1 VATELSNN
9 ENQWYVNYYHY
20 FMYFLVAAIF
30 IILSL
35 LVLICYQIKNRPL
48 PQFTAIAPSGQQK
61 SLVASEEPNL
71 LPNTLIQWA
80 SKAAVAA
87 YTFDFV
93 NYNKQA
99 ALAHPYFT
107 DAGWTSYIDSIS
119 GLIQT
124 ITQNQLLVNGVVSGT
139 PVISNQGPI
148 PGRGY
153 VWRIQMPFLVT
164 YQSSEGISKKSY
176 TVVVSIVRVPT
187 WENPAGI
194 GIDQFVM

>member
-1 VATELSNN
+1 VATETSDNDY
-9 ENQWYVNYYHY
+9 QWYVEYYQY
-20 FMYFLVAAIF
+20 FIYFLMAAVF
-30 IILSL
+30 IIFL
-35 LVLICYQIKNRPL
+35 LLILICYQLQHRPL
-48 PQFTAIAPSGQQK
+48 PQFIAIAPNGQQK
-61 SLVASEEPNL
+61 TLVSSEQPNL
-71 LPNTLIQWA
+71 TTSTLIQWA

-99 ALAHPYFT
+99 ELARPYFT
-107 DAGWTSYIDSIS
+107 DAGWNYYVNSIK

-124 ITQNQLLVNGVVSGT
+124 ITQNQLLVNGEVSGT
-139 PVISNQGPI
+139 PVISNQGPL

-176 TVVVSIVRVPT
+176 TVTLSIVRVPT
-187 WENPAGI
+187 WKNPAGI